1 MASTYVEMD
10 NLADRLPELI
20 DAVSDGGEVVITRA
34 DQPVARLI
42 HYEGASKKRRL
53 GAAHGSTV
61 LGDDFNKP
69 LDDFAEHSMNRFW

>member
-34 DQPVARLI
+34 DQPVARLVV
-42 HYEGASKKRRL
+42 YEDVSRKRRL
-53 GAAHGSTV
+53 GGARGAIVISDTF
-61 LGDDFNKP
+61 DEP
-69 LDDFAEHSMNRFW
+69 LDDFDEYMP